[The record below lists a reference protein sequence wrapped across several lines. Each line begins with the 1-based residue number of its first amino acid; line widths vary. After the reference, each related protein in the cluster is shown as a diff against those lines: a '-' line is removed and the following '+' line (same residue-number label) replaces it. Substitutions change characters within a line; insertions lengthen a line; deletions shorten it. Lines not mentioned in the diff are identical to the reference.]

1 MELEDESA
9 VLLGDTAFFSDRD
22 AADGET
28 IQNIFLW
35 DGYVE
40 NGGKVF
46 KPDYEPGRYVIV
58 MQPVNPATAPYNSFL
73 AFEVVDSEDI
83 SDTFQ
88 NINSYED
95 FLEIVNELA
104 CPAEPVDLLTG
115 SFKWEYTDFSL
126 YGDHDLPFT
135 RYYDPRMRHLNMDLD
150 AAGAQ
155 TTPQNWNSMIC
166 IPQLFCPR
174 ASA

>member
-58 MQPVNPATAPYNSFL
+58 MQPVNPATAPYCGN
-73 AFEVVDSEDI
+73 
-83 SDTFQ
+83 TTGRWT
-88 NINSYED
+88 
-95 FLEIVNELA
+95 
-104 CPAEPVDLLTG
+104 PAGCFRL
-115 SFKWEYTDFSL
+115 
-126 YGDHDLPFT
+126 
-135 RYYDPRMRHLNMDLD
+135 R
-150 AAGAQ
+150 
-155 TTPQNWNSMIC
+155 
-166 IPQLFCPR
+166 
-174 ASA
+174 